1 MEDYLKKQTAYIDG
15 EDLLLELAV
24 ASHGTKIYPSI
35 EDIEQNHGHS
45 LDECG
50 IAEVE
55 IRFVR
60 WVKPSRFEN

>member
-1 MEDYLKKQTAYIDG
+1 MSHDAKIVTCFMDGIDWQHEVG
-15 EDLLLELAV
+15 HASNGNRVFPTVDDLV
-24 ASHGTKIYPSI
+24 HGA
-35 EDIEQNHGHS
+35 GHD

-60 WVKPSRFEN
+60 WIKESKY